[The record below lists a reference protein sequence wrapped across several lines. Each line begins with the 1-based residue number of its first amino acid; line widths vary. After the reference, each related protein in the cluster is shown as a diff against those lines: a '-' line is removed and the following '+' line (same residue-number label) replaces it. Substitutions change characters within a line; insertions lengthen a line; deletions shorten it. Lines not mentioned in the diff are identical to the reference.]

1 MPGGYFQLIAQG
13 PADLYL
19 TGNPSI
25 SFFKFVYRRYTQFS
39 MELINLP
46 YNSIPSFTPTQSTEA
61 KCKID
66 RNGDLIHDCMLYMIY
81 QQFIQMTY
89 HL

>member
-25 SFFKFVYRRYTQFS
+25 SFFKFVYRRYTPFS
-39 MELINLP
+39 MELINLS
-46 YNSIPSFTPTQSTEA
+46 YNTIPSFTPTQSTEA
-61 KCKID
+61 KCNID
-66 RNGDLIHDCMLYMIY
+66 RNGDLYTIVM
-81 QQFIQMTY
+81 
-89 HL
+89 

>member
-19 TGNPSI
+19 TGNPII

-46 YNSIPSFTPTQSTEA
+46 YNSIPSYTNTEY
-61 KCKID
+61 
-66 RNGDLIHDCMLYMIY
+66 RS
-81 QQFIQMTY
+81 
-89 HL
+89 

>member
-25 SFFKFVYRRYTQFS
+25 SF
-39 MELINLP
+39 LNL
-46 YNSIPSFTPTQSTEA
+46 
-61 KCKID
+61 
-66 RNGDLIHDCMLYMIY
+66 
-81 QQFIQMTY
+81 FIGGTHNFQWN
-89 HL
+89 